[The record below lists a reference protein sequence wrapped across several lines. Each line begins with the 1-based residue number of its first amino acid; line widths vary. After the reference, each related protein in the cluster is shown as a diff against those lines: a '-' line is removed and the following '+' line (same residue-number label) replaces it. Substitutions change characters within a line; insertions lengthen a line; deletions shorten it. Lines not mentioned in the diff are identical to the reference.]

1 MVVDLDLQE
10 AEPSSVTAGHCRSGV
25 VKLEWKNIVTIANET
40 AVPELRQ
47 LAVRGDLRASPFRS
61 VCWAVFLDVLATS
74 GSDSWPH
81 QRCTARAHYRRLKE
95 QFVLNPHQQTTDV
108 RDDPLSQSKQSL
120 WNQHFCDQELCAVIK
135 QDVVRTFP
143 GVDFFRKPT
152 IQELMINILFCYA
165 RQFPAM
171 CYRQGM
177 HEILAPLIFVIHSDQ
192 QALAHI
198 QELHPDIDPNLL
210 AILDPQ
216 YLEEDSYAIFAKIMS
231 QIESFYRITDVVPTA
246 TGYFP
251 AQTPASPVA
260 GGGAKRKPEVEV
272 VEQLNYIKDKI
283 LIKEDLHLHNHL
295 LKLDIPLAIFGI
307 RWLRL
312 LFGREFALQDLLLL
326 WDAIFGE
333 GDELGLINYIVVA
346 MLIRIR
352 DKLIYSD
359 YTTCLS
365 YLMRYPT
372 NIDIALVIRHALHMK
387 SPKLYERP
395 AGAMIFLSS
404 PKRPAHLPSR
414 MVETSQQKYSTL
426 PAVHQRRSQ
435 VAADD
440 HPLQSRPSVDPA
452 SGTIDGDRQR
462 TSSLPRNS
470 GSMRKA
476 TAVELR
482 QAACL
487 ATKKAITESAQSDVR
502 DPTVTDGYREDD
514 PELLRIELQ
523 NAYNIMSVGRAK
535 LLQYLTV
542 LRRNIRPT
550 NPQGELQQSLE
561 GIEEICSLLKPR
573 YDTVFRVPAPI
584 DTATE
589 ANEEPHT
596 AKKTV
601 PGGAR
606 LVLAAEL
613 PANGSNVLRTLTPPN
628 SLNLTR
634 SYNYDLDCRRN
645 SASQPSVTQYEIPE
659 DRYSKI
665 ATKKLANRKEVE
677 MNVFTK
683 DFSDRH
689 RRIDD
694 KELPSTN
701 PLGDQTALD
710 FPPKE
715 SRLRSTAT
723 MAQISTTEKPQMQQ
737 IDLNTLNLQQL
748 SQLKTQLDQE
758 LSIFQESLNTI
769 KIARSKYSASKEA
782 LEQFK
787 GDWNEKQI
795 LVPLTGSMYVP
806 GTIKDS
812 SNVIIEIG
820 TGYYVENDLDSA
832 KAFFKRRVEYVQE
845 QLEKIEMMGIE
856 KSKIRDT
863 IREVMEKKLA
873 QFSKELQKKR
883 DGE

>member
-10 AEPSSVTAGHCRSGV
+10 AEPSSMTAGHGRSGV
-25 VKLEWKNIVTIANET
+25 VKLEWKNIFTIANET
-40 AVPELRQ
+40 NMPELRQ
-47 LAVRGDLRASPFRS
+47 LAVRGDLRATPFRS
-61 VCWAVFLDVLATS
+61 VCWGVFLGVLEAAGT
-74 GSDSWPH
+74 DSWPQ
-81 QRCTARAHYRRLKE
+81 QRSVARAHYRRLKE
-95 QFVLNPHQQTTDV
+95 QFVQNPHEQTTDV

-143 GVDFFRKPT
+143 GVDFFRKPA
-152 IQELMINILFCYA
+152 IQELMTNILFCYA
-165 RQFPAM
+165 RQYPAM

-198 QELHPDIDPNLL
+198 QELHPDIDRNLL
-210 AILDPQ
+210 TILDPQ
-216 YLEEDSYAIFAKIMS
+216 YLEEDSYALFAKIMS

-251 AQTPASPVA
+251 AQTPGSPISASSS
-260 GGGAKRKPEVEV
+260 GTKRKPEVEV

-333 GDELGLINYIVVA
+333 GDDLGLINYVVVA

-372 NIDIALVIRHALHMK
+372 NVDITLVIRHALHMK
-387 SPKLYERP
+387 SPKVYERP

-404 PKRPAHLPSR
+404 PKRQAHQHPLPANGARSKTVDMPQL
-414 MVETSQQKYSTL
+414 KYSTL
-426 PAVHQRRSQ
+426 PAVHQRRGQ
-435 VAADD
+435 VVVDD
-440 HPLQSRPSVDPA
+440 HPLHSRSSTAAVA
-452 SGTIDGDRQR
+452 LTIEERQR

-470 GSMRKA
+470 GSMRKS

-482 QAACL
+482 QVAHQ
-487 ATKKAITESAQSDVR
+487 ATKKAITDSSQLDVR
-502 DPTVTDGYREDD
+502 DPMVTDGYREDD

-535 LLQYLTV
+535 LLQYLAV

-584 DTATE
+584 DPATE
-589 ANEEPHT
+589 ANEEPQ
-596 AKKTV
+596 KVRKPL
-601 PGGAR
+601 PGGAK
-606 LVLAAEL
+606 LLLNEQEQQQQYVQQQQQQQQQHK
-613 PANGSNVLRTLTPPN
+613 SNIQRTQTPPN
-628 SLNLTR
+628 SLNLMR
-634 SYNYDLDCRRN
+634 SYNYDLD
-645 SASQPSVTQYEIPE
+645 
-659 DRYSKI
+659 
-665 ATKKLANRKEVE
+665 
-677 MNVFTK
+677 
-683 DFSDRH
+683 
-689 RRIDD
+689 
-694 KELPSTN
+694 
-701 PLGDQTALD
+701 
-710 FPPKE
+710 
-715 SRLRSTAT
+715 
-723 MAQISTTEKPQMQQ
+723 
-737 IDLNTLNLQQL
+737 
-748 SQLKTQLDQE
+748 
-758 LSIFQESLNTI
+758 
-769 KIARSKYSASKEA
+769 
-782 LEQFK
+782 
-787 GDWNEKQI
+787 
-795 LVPLTGSMYVP
+795 
-806 GTIKDS
+806 
-812 SNVIIEIG
+812 
-820 TGYYVENDLDSA
+820 
-832 KAFFKRRVEYVQE
+832 
-845 QLEKIEMMGIE
+845 
-856 KSKIRDT
+856 
-863 IREVMEKKLA
+863 
-873 QFSKELQKKR
+873 
-883 DGE
+883 

>member
-1 MVVDLDLQE
+1 MVVDLDVQE
-10 AEPSSVTAGHCRSGV
+10 AEPSSVVTAVHGRSGV
-25 VKLEWKNIVTIANET
+25 VKLEWKNIMTIANE
-40 AVPELRQ
+40 ENLMDLRQ
-47 LAVRGDLRASPFRS
+47 QAVRGDLRASPFRS
-61 VCWAVFLDVLATS
+61 VCWAVFLGVLKTP
-74 GSDSWPH
+74 GSETWQQ
-81 QRCTARAHYRRLKE
+81 QRITARHHYQRLKE
-95 QFVLNPHQQTTDV
+95 RFVLNPHQQTTNTS
-108 RDDPLSQSKQSL
+108 DDPLSQSKQSL

-143 GVDFFRKPT
+143 GVDFFRKPA
-152 IQELMINILFCYA
+152 IQELMTNILFCYA

-198 QELHPDIDPNLL
+198 HELNPDIDRQLL

-231 QIESFYRITDVVPTA
+231 QIESFYRITDMVPTA

-251 AQTPASPVA
+251 AQTSSSPGNASASPDA
-260 GGGAKRKPEVEV
+260 TGPNKRKPEVEV

-333 GDELGLINYIVVA
+333 GDDLGLINFIVVA

-387 SPKLYERP
+387 SPKVYERP

-404 PKRPAHLPSR
+404 PKHQPNQQQPAAIRSKTAQ
-414 MVETSQQKYSTL
+414 MSQLKYSTL
-426 PAVHQRRSQ
+426 PAIHQRRAQ
-435 VAADD
+435 LAVDD
-440 HPLQSRPSVDPA
+440 HHPLQSRQPSTMAAGHDE
-452 SGTIDGDRQR
+452 RQR
-462 TSSLPRNS
+462 TSSLPRDS
-470 GSMRKA
+470 GSLRKA

-487 ATKKAITESAQSDVR
+487 ATKKAIADSAQSDIR

-523 NAYNIMSVGRAK
+523 NTYNIMSVGRTK
-535 LLQYLTV
+535 LLQYLSI

-550 NPQGELQQSLE
+550 NPHGEVQQSLE

-584 DTATE
+584 DAATE
-589 ANEEPHT
+589 ANEEPQK
-596 AKKTV
+596 AKQSQPQQSSQPRTV
-601 PGGAR
+601 PIVR
-606 LVLAAEL
+606 SEQQQ
-613 PANGSNVLRTLTPPN
+613 GSTQRTQTPPS
-628 SLNLTR
+628 SLNLVR

-645 SASQPSVTQYEIPE
+645 SALLPFAQYEIPE
-659 DRYSKI
+659 DRYSRI

-677 MNVFTK
+677 MNVFAK
-683 DFSDRH
+683 DFSNPRRH
-689 RRIDD
+689 CDD
-694 KELPSTN
+694 KDLPNAN
-701 PLGDQTALD
+701 PLGHD
-710 FPPKE
+710 E
-715 SRLRSTAT
+715 C
-723 MAQISTTEKPQMQQ
+723 
-737 IDLNTLNLQQL
+737 
-748 SQLKTQLDQE
+748 
-758 LSIFQESLNTI
+758 
-769 KIARSKYSASKEA
+769 
-782 LEQFK
+782 LE
-787 GDWNEKQI
+787 
-795 LVPLTGSMYVP
+795 
-806 GTIKDS
+806 
-812 SNVIIEIG
+812 
-820 TGYYVENDLDSA
+820 
-832 KAFFKRRVEYVQE
+832 
-845 QLEKIEMMGIE
+845 
-856 KSKIRDT
+856 
-863 IREVMEKKLA
+863 
-873 QFSKELQKKR
+873 
-883 DGE
+883 

>member
-1 MVVDLDLQE
+1 MLVDLDLQE
-10 AEPSSVTAGHCRSGV
+10 AEPSSATASGHSRSGV
-25 VKLEWKNIVTIANET
+25 VKLEWRNIVTISNEKDKSQ
-40 AVPELRQ
+40 LRQ
-47 LAVRGDLRASPFRS
+47 LAVRGELRASPFRS
-61 VCWAVFLDVLATS
+61 VCWAVFLDVLVTPS
-74 GSDSWPH
+74 SDKWPQ
-81 QRCTARAHYRRLKE
+81 QRSIARAHYRQLKE

-152 IQELMINILFCYA
+152 IQELMTNILFCYA

-210 AILDPQ
+210 TILDPQ

-251 AQTPASPVA
+251 AQTPGSPATTGVN
-260 GGGAKRKPEVEV
+260 RKPEVEV

-365 YLMRYPT
+365 YLMRYPS

-387 SPKLYERP
+387 CPKIYERP

-404 PKRPAHLPSR
+404 PKRPAHL
-414 MVETSQQKYSTL
+414 QQKTAEVNQLKYSTL
-426 PAVHQRRSQ
+426 PGVHQRRSQ

-440 HPLQSRPSVDPA
+440 HPLQNRPA
-452 SGTIDGDRQR
+452 SGSIDIDRQR

-502 DPTVTDGYREDD
+502 DPTVSDGYREDD

-535 LLQYLTV
+535 LLQYLSV

-589 ANEEPHT
+589 ANEEPQRMR
-596 AKKTV
+596 KPV

-606 LVLAAEL
+606 QMLGAEL
-613 PANGSNVLRTLTPPN
+613 PTNNSNHLRTLTPPN

-645 SASQPSVTQYEIPE
+645 SASQPCVTQYEIPE

-689 RRIDD
+689 RRVDD

-701 PLGDQTALD
+701 PLGH
-710 FPPKE
+710 E
-715 SRLRSTAT
+715 RS
-723 MAQISTTEKPQMQQ
+723 E
-737 IDLNTLNLQQL
+737 
-748 SQLKTQLDQE
+748 
-758 LSIFQESLNTI
+758 
-769 KIARSKYSASKEA
+769 
-782 LEQFK
+782 
-787 GDWNEKQI
+787 
-795 LVPLTGSMYVP
+795 
-806 GTIKDS
+806 
-812 SNVIIEIG
+812 
-820 TGYYVENDLDSA
+820 
-832 KAFFKRRVEYVQE
+832 
-845 QLEKIEMMGIE
+845 
-856 KSKIRDT
+856 
-863 IREVMEKKLA
+863 
-873 QFSKELQKKR
+873 
-883 DGE
+883 

>member
-10 AEPSSVTAGHCRSGV
+10 AEPSSLTAAAGHGRSGV
-25 VKLEWKNIVTIANET
+25 VKYELEWKNIVTIATEINL
-40 AVPELRQ
+40 PELRQ
-47 LAVRGDLRASPFRS
+47 LAVRGELRASPFRS
-61 VCWAVFLDVLATS
+61 ICWAIFLGVLETPALT
-74 GSDSWPH
+74 SWPQ
-81 QRCTARAHYRRLKE
+81 QRSDARAHYHHLKE
-95 QFVLNPHQQTTDV
+95 QFVLNPHQQTTDI

-152 IQELMINILFCYA
+152 IQELMTNILFCYA

-198 QELHPDIDPNLL
+198 QELHPDVDRTLL
-210 AILDPQ
+210 TVLDPQ
-216 YLEEDSYAIFAKIMS
+216 YLEEDSYALFSKIMA

-251 AQTPASPVA
+251 AQTPGSPLSSSPA
-260 GGGAKRKPEVEV
+260 GTKRKPEVEV

-333 GDELGLINYIVVA
+333 GDDLGLINYVVVA

-365 YLMRYPT
+365 YLMRYPS
-372 NIDIALVIRHALHMK
+372 NVDIALVIRHALHMK
-387 SPKLYERP
+387 APKVYERP

-404 PKRPAHLPSR
+404 PSKRHTHVPQAQRSKT
-414 MVETSQQKYSTL
+414 VEMSQLKYSTL
-426 PAVHQRRSQ
+426 PTVHQRRGQ
-435 VAADD
+435 VTAD
-440 HPLQSRPSVDPA
+440 HPLQSGTASSGGAA
-452 SGTIDGDRQR
+452 SGMDERYR

-470 GSMRKA
+470 SSSMRKA

-487 ATKKAITESAQSDVR
+487 ATKKAITDSSHPDVR

-584 DTATE
+584 DAATE
-589 ANEEPHT
+589 ANEEEPQKARKPLPGSAKLISEQPH
-596 AKKTV
+596 
-601 PGGAR
+601 
-606 LVLAAEL
+606 
-613 PANGSNVLRTLTPPN
+613 ANNIQRTQTPPS

-645 SASQPSVTQYEIPE
+645 SASQSSGTQYEIPE
-659 DRYSKI
+659 DRYSKL

-683 DFSDRH
+683 DFTDRH

-694 KELPSTN
+694 KDLPSTN
-701 PLGDQTALD
+701 PLGNG
-710 FPPKE
+710 E
-715 SRLRSTAT
+715 RS
-723 MAQISTTEKPQMQQ
+723 E
-737 IDLNTLNLQQL
+737 
-748 SQLKTQLDQE
+748 
-758 LSIFQESLNTI
+758 
-769 KIARSKYSASKEA
+769 
-782 LEQFK
+782 
-787 GDWNEKQI
+787 
-795 LVPLTGSMYVP
+795 
-806 GTIKDS
+806 
-812 SNVIIEIG
+812 
-820 TGYYVENDLDSA
+820 
-832 KAFFKRRVEYVQE
+832 
-845 QLEKIEMMGIE
+845 
-856 KSKIRDT
+856 
-863 IREVMEKKLA
+863 
-873 QFSKELQKKR
+873 
-883 DGE
+883 

>member
-1 MVVDLDLQE
+1 MGVDLDVQE
-10 AEPSSVTAGHCRSGV
+10 AEPSAAVTAVHSRSGV
-25 VKLEWKNIVTIANET
+25 VKYELEWKNIMAIANE
-40 AVPELRQ
+40 ENLMDLRQ
-47 LAVRGDLRASPFRS
+47 QAVRGDLRASPFRS
-61 VCWAVFLDVLATS
+61 VCWAVFLDVLKTP
-74 GSDSWPH
+74 GSETWQQ
-81 QRCTARAHYRRLKE
+81 QRTAARHHYQRLKD
-95 QFVLNPHQQTTDV
+95 QFVQNPHQQTTDT

-143 GVDFFRKPT
+143 GVDFFRKPA
-152 IQELMINILFCYA
+152 IQELMTNILFCYA

-198 QELHPDIDPNLL
+198 HELNPDIDRQLL
-210 AILDPQ
+210 EILNPE

-231 QIESFYRITDVVPTA
+231 QIESFYRINDMVPSA

-251 AQTPASPVA
+251 VQTSGSPSNATASPDAV
-260 GGGAKRKPEVEV
+260 GSSKRKPEVEV

-333 GDELGLINYIVVA
+333 GNDLGLINYIVVA

-387 SPKLYERP
+387 SPKVYERP

-404 PKRPAHLPSR
+404 PKHQPNQQQPPATRSKA
-414 MVETSQQKYSTL
+414 VESGQLKYSTL
-426 PAVHQRRSQ
+426 PAIHQRRAQ
-435 VAADD
+435 LAVDD
-440 HPLQSRPSVDPA
+440 HHPLQSRSSSVVTTYD
-452 SGTIDGDRQR
+452 DRQR
-462 TSSLPRNS
+462 TSSLPRDN
-470 GSMRKA
+470 GTLRKA

-482 QAACL
+482 QAACM
-487 ATKKAITESAQSDVR
+487 ATKKAIADSGQSDVR
-502 DPTVTDGYREDD
+502 DPAVSDGYREDD

-523 NAYNIMSVGRAK
+523 NTYNIMSVGRTK
-535 LLQYLTV
+535 LLQYLSI

-550 NPQGELQQSLE
+550 NPHGEVQQSLE

-584 DTATE
+584 DAATE
-589 ANEEPHT
+589 ANEEPQKA
-596 AKKTV
+596 AKHAQSQQHPSQPRTI
-601 PGGAR
+601 PGR
-606 LVLAAEL
+606 MEQH
-613 PANGSNVLRTLTPPN
+613 SNAQRTQTPPN
-628 SLNLTR
+628 SLNLSR

-645 SASQPSVTQYEIPE
+645 SASQPFAQYEIPE
-659 DRYSKI
+659 DRYSRI

-677 MNVFTK
+677 MNVFSK
-683 DFSDRH
+683 DFSNPH
-689 RRIDD
+689 RRFDD
-694 KELPSTN
+694 KDLPNAN
-701 PLGDQTALD
+701 PLGHD
-710 FPPKE
+710 E
-715 SRLRSTAT
+715 C
-723 MAQISTTEKPQMQQ
+723 
-737 IDLNTLNLQQL
+737 
-748 SQLKTQLDQE
+748 
-758 LSIFQESLNTI
+758 
-769 KIARSKYSASKEA
+769 
-782 LEQFK
+782 LE
-787 GDWNEKQI
+787 
-795 LVPLTGSMYVP
+795 
-806 GTIKDS
+806 
-812 SNVIIEIG
+812 
-820 TGYYVENDLDSA
+820 
-832 KAFFKRRVEYVQE
+832 
-845 QLEKIEMMGIE
+845 
-856 KSKIRDT
+856 
-863 IREVMEKKLA
+863 
-873 QFSKELQKKR
+873 
-883 DGE
+883 

>member
-1 MVVDLDLQE
+1 MVVDLDHQE
-10 AEPSSVTAGHCRSGV
+10 VEPSSVTAGHGRSGV
-25 VKLEWKNIVTIANET
+25 AKYELEWKNILTIAHQT
-40 AVPELRQ
+40 DKPELRQ
-47 LAVRGDLRASPFRS
+47 LAVRGELRASPFRS
-61 VCWAVFLDVLATS
+61 VCWAIFLGVLEPS
-74 GSDSWPH
+74 GTDQAWPRQRSD
-81 QRCTARAHYRRLKE
+81 ARAHYRQLKE

-143 GVDFFRKPT
+143 GVDFFRKPA
-152 IQELMINILFCYA
+152 IQELMTNILFCYA

-198 QELHPDIDPNLL
+198 QELHPDIDQNLL
-210 AILDPQ
+210 TILDPQ
-216 YLEEDSYAIFAKIMS
+216 YLEEDSYALFAKIMF
-231 QIESFYRITDVVPTA
+231 QIESFYRIADVVPTA

-251 AQTPASPVA
+251 AQTPGSPMNSSPA
-260 GGGAKRKPEVEV
+260 GTKRKPEVEV

-333 GDELGLINYIVVA
+333 GDDLGLINYVVVA

-372 NIDIALVIRHALHMK
+372 NVDIALVIRHALHMK
-387 SPKLYERP
+387 SPKVYERP

-404 PKRPAHLPSR
+404 PKRQAHHQHPQSGAIGARSKTAELPQL
-414 MVETSQQKYSTL
+414 MYSTL
-426 PAVHQRRSQ
+426 PAVHQRRGQ
-435 VAADD
+435 VVVDD
-440 HPLQSRPSVDPA
+440 HPLRA
-452 SGTIDGDRQR
+452 AAAATGIDDRQR

-482 QAACL
+482 QVAHQ
-487 ATKKAITESAQSDVR
+487 ATKKAITDSSQMEVR

-535 LLQYLTV
+535 LLQYLAV

-550 NPQGELQQSLE
+550 NPAGELQQSLE

-584 DTATE
+584 DPATE
-589 ANEEPHT
+589 ANEEPQKARKPLPGV
-596 AKKTV
+596 AK
-601 PGGAR
+601 
-606 LVLAAEL
+606 LVLSEQQAQQQQL
-613 PANGSNVLRTLTPPN
+613 QPHHPSNVQRTQTPPS
-628 SLNLTR
+628 SLNLMR

-645 SASQPSVTQYEIPE
+645 SASQPNITQYEIPE

-683 DFSDRH
+683 DFADRH
-689 RRIDD
+689 RRVDD
-694 KELPSTN
+694 KDLPSTN
-701 PLGDQTALD
+701 PLGNS
-710 FPPKE
+710 E
-715 SRLRSTAT
+715 RS
-723 MAQISTTEKPQMQQ
+723 E
-737 IDLNTLNLQQL
+737 
-748 SQLKTQLDQE
+748 
-758 LSIFQESLNTI
+758 
-769 KIARSKYSASKEA
+769 
-782 LEQFK
+782 
-787 GDWNEKQI
+787 
-795 LVPLTGSMYVP
+795 
-806 GTIKDS
+806 
-812 SNVIIEIG
+812 
-820 TGYYVENDLDSA
+820 
-832 KAFFKRRVEYVQE
+832 
-845 QLEKIEMMGIE
+845 
-856 KSKIRDT
+856 
-863 IREVMEKKLA
+863 
-873 QFSKELQKKR
+873 
-883 DGE
+883 

>member
-10 AEPSSVTAGHCRSGV
+10 AEPSSLTAGHGRSGV
-25 VKLEWKNIVTIANET
+25 VKYELDWKNIMTIATESNL
-40 AVPELRQ
+40 PELRQ
-47 LAVRGDLRASPFRS
+47 LAVRGELRASPFRS
-61 VCWAVFLDVLATS
+61 ICWAVFLGVLETPALQ
-74 GSDSWPH
+74 SWPQ
-81 QRCTARAHYRRLKE
+81 QRTDARAHYRHLKE
-95 QFVLNPHQQTTDV
+95 QFVLNPHQQTTDI

-143 GVDFFRKPT
+143 GVDFFRKPA
-152 IQELMINILFCYA
+152 IQELMTNILFCYA

-198 QELHPDIDPNLL
+198 QELHPDVDRTLL
-210 AILDPQ
+210 TVLDPQ
-216 YLEEDSYAIFAKIMS
+216 YLEEDSYALFSKIMA

-251 AQTPASPVA
+251 AQTPGSPLSSSP
-260 GGGAKRKPEVEV
+260 GGAKRKPEVEV

-333 GDELGLINYIVVA
+333 GDDLGLINYVVVA

-365 YLMRYPT
+365 YLMRYPS
-372 NIDIALVIRHALHMK
+372 NVDIALVIRHALHMK
-387 SPKLYERP
+387 APKVYERP
-395 AGAMIFLSS
+395 VGAMIFLSS
-404 PKRPAHLPSR
+404 PSKRQTHLQQPQRSKT
-414 MVETSQQKYSTL
+414 VEMSQLKYSTL
-426 PAVHQRRSQ
+426 PSVHQRRGQ
-435 VAADD
+435 AIAADD
-440 HPLQSRPSVDPA
+440 HPLQSRPTSSGGA
-452 SGTIDGDRQR
+452 SASSSTDIPYR

-470 GSMRKA
+470 GSSGSSSMRKA

-487 ATKKAITESAQSDVR
+487 ATKKAITDSSHPDVR

-584 DTATE
+584 DAATE
-589 ANEEPHT
+589 ANEEPQK
-596 AKKTV
+596 ARKPL
-601 PGGAR
+601 PGGAK
-606 LVLAAEL
+606 LVSTDEQHHHA
-613 PANGSNVLRTLTPPN
+613 SNTQRTQTPPN

-645 SASQPSVTQYEIPE
+645 SASQSSVTQYEIPE

-689 RRIDD
+689 RRMDD
-694 KELPSTN
+694 KDLPSTN
-701 PLGDQTALD
+701 PLGNG
-710 FPPKE
+710 E
-715 SRLRSTAT
+715 RS
-723 MAQISTTEKPQMQQ
+723 E
-737 IDLNTLNLQQL
+737 
-748 SQLKTQLDQE
+748 
-758 LSIFQESLNTI
+758 
-769 KIARSKYSASKEA
+769 
-782 LEQFK
+782 
-787 GDWNEKQI
+787 
-795 LVPLTGSMYVP
+795 
-806 GTIKDS
+806 
-812 SNVIIEIG
+812 
-820 TGYYVENDLDSA
+820 
-832 KAFFKRRVEYVQE
+832 
-845 QLEKIEMMGIE
+845 
-856 KSKIRDT
+856 
-863 IREVMEKKLA
+863 
-873 QFSKELQKKR
+873 
-883 DGE
+883 